1 MSIAVP
7 GPRPEPRV
15 FAIVLA
21 GGEGKRLAPLTRDRA
36 KPAVVFGGVYRLVD
50 FALSNLVNG
59 GYLRIAVLTQYK
71 SHSLDRHITQTWRL
85 SPLLGNYVAPVPAQ
99 MRRGRHWFAGSAD
112 AIYQNFNLLQDEEPD
127 YVVVFG
133 ADHIYRMDPRQ
144 MVAQHIASGASVTV
158 AAIRVP
164 RSEASSFGVVQA
176 EGDRVTA
183 FVEKP
188 DDSPGL
194 PDDPD
199 SVYASAGNYVFT
211 SAALIDAMV
220 ADAADPNSRHDIGAD
235 IIPQLVSSGQTRVYD
250 FHTNIVPGATERDHG
265 YWRDVGTLD
274 AFYDAHMDLISVH
287 PVFNL
292 YNREWPIY
300 SSHQPLPPAKFIF
313 DEEARRGQALNSM
326 VSPGVIVA
334 GGTVRRSVLSP
345 NVRVDPGALV
355 EDAVLMDGVEVGA
368 GAVVRRAIID
378 KQVLIPPGA
387 MIGVDSVAD
396 AARFTISANGIV
408 VIGKRQIV
416 EVG

>member
-112 AIYQNFNLLQDEEPD
+112 AIYQNLNLLQDEEPD

-188 DDSPGL
+188 ADSPGL

-387 MIGVDSVAD
+387 MIGVDPVAD